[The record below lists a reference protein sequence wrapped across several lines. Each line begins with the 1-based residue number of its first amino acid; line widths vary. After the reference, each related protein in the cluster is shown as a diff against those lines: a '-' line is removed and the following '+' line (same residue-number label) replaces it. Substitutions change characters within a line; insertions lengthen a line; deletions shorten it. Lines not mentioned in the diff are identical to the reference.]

1 MAEVALSDPSSSFS
15 LLKELPQEV
24 LLIVL
29 KQLRNRSSPSS
40 FLSYLFTCRRWCN
53 LGLRLLHDV
62 VILRNSNLESFLTG
76 FSHAKLFLVK
86 SLTIRIDPVSPKV
99 NSAGKYEEDREE
111 IDDKGSSGSRA
122 LWGQLERLVAMIS
135 KMNTLS
141 IFSFIVSS
149 QQLTFVGFW
158 IPSSIIASMLEN
170 LSKSCVNLEI
180 DTAGKESSRF
190 FSVHLCDKIR
200 AVLPRLQ
207 HFRVRLYR
215 ICPAMFC
222 SEVDEDGTI
231 NRHSIAQ
238 FASSL
243 KTVIISCDMPY
254 GHDQWVRTARV
265 CGHFGQPIS
274 NADRFVRSESRRS
287 LVAALREFFLH
298 GNYPEIERLWLIDS
312 QHSHPS
318 QHEAFFRRDILL
330 DKTWVIPRVQI
341 ARSCST
347 RGFQRRSILNEHLLT
362 RTPEGYDVLS
372 SRGGAE
378 NVAEA
383 QTWQETIGEC
393 RMPAGMMATDHLP
406 REVLQFESEQAYQLR
421 CPEVSCSLW
430 VHEKVTGH
438 RLLHAFEIQG
448 LIDSPPV
455 DEIVPNGWQRRDGN
469 WNQRAEAMYMKI
481 TSRKR

>member
-1 MAEVALSDPSSSFS
+1 MAEVALSDPSLSFS

-29 KQLRNRSSPSS
+29 RQLRNRSSPSS
-40 FLSYLFTCRRWCN
+40 FLSYLLICRRWCD
-53 LGLRLLHDV
+53 LGLRLLYDV
-62 VILRNSNLESFLTG
+62 IILRNSNLESFLTG
-76 FSHAKLFLVK
+76 FSHANLFLVK

-99 NSAGKYEEDREE
+99 NSAGRYEEDGEE
-111 IDDKGSSGSRA
+111 IHDTGSSESRA
-122 LWGQLERLVAMIS
+122 LWGQLERLVAVIR

-141 IFSFIVSS
+141 TFSFIVAS
-149 QQLTFVGFW
+149 QHLTFAGFW
-158 IPSSIIASMLEN
+158 IPSPIIASMLEN
-170 LSKSCVNLEI
+170 LSKSCVSLEI
-180 DTAGKESSRF
+180 DTAGKESARF
-190 FSVHLCDKIR
+190 SSVHLCDKTR

-215 ICPAMFC
+215 VCPAMFF
-222 SEVDEDGTI
+222 SEVDEDGAI

-238 FASSL
+238 FAPSL

-274 NADRFVRSESRRS
+274 HADRFVRSESRRS
-287 LVAALREFFLH
+287 LVAALREFFLR

-312 QHSHPS
+312 QRSHPS
-318 QHEAFFRRDILL
+318 KHEAFFRRDILL
-330 DKTWVIPRVQI
+330 DKTWVIPRVRI
-341 ARSCST
+341 ATSWSS
-347 RGFQRRSILNEHLLT
+347 RGPQRRSILNEHLLT
-362 RTPEGYDVLS
+362 RTPEGHDVLS

-383 QTWQETIGEC
+383 QTWQETIGGC
-393 RMPAGMMATDHLP
+393 RMPAGMMATDYLP
-406 REVLQFESEQAYQLR
+406 REVLPFESEQAYQLR
-421 CPEVSCSLW
+421 RSEVSCSLW

-438 RLLHAFEIQG
+438 RLLHAFECQG

-455 DEIVPNGWQRRDGN
+455 NEIIPNGWQRSDGN
-469 WNQRAEAMYMKI
+469 WNQRAEAVFMKI

>member
-40 FLSYLFTCRRWCN
+40 FLSYLLTCRRWCD
-53 LGLRLLHDV
+53 LGLRLLYDV

-76 FSHAKLFLVK
+76 FSHANLFLVK
-86 SLTIRIDPVSPKV
+86 SLTIRIDPVSPKK
-99 NSAGKYEEDREE
+99 NSAGRYEEDREE
-111 IDDKGSSGSRA
+111 IDDKGCSESRA
-122 LWGQLERLVAMIS
+122 LWGQLERLVMVIS

-141 IFSFIVSS
+141 IFSFVIAS
-149 QQLTFVGFW
+149 QHTTFVGFW
-158 IPSSIIASMLEN
+158 IPSTIIASMLEN

-207 HFRVRLYR
+207 NFRVRLYR

-222 SEVDEDGTI
+222 TEVDEDGTI

-238 FASSL
+238 SASSL
-243 KTVIISCDMPY
+243 QTVIIRCDMPY
-254 GHDQWVRTARV
+254 GVDQWVRTARV

-274 NADRFVRSESRRS
+274 DADRFARSESRRS
-287 LVAALREFFLH
+287 LVVALREFFLY
-298 GNYPEIERLWLIDS
+298 GNYPQIERLWLIDS
-312 QHSHPS
+312 QHSSPS
-318 QHEAFFRRDILL
+318 DYEAFFRRDILL
-330 DKTWVIPRVQI
+330 DKTCVIPRIRI
-341 ARSCST
+341 ATSWST
-347 RGFQRRSILNEHLLT
+347 RGPTRSSIVKEHLLT
-362 RTPEGYDVLS
+362 RTPEGHDVIS

-393 RMPAGMMATDHLP
+393 RMPAGMMATDHFP
-406 REVLQFESEQAYQLR
+406 RELLPFESEQAYQLR
-421 CPEVSCSLW
+421 CPKVSCSLW
-430 VHEKVTGH
+430 AHEKTTGQ
-438 RLLHAFEIQG
+438 RLLHAFECQG

-455 DEIVPNGWQRRDGN
+455 NEIIPNGWRSSDG
-469 WNQRAEAMYMKI
+469 QLEPD
-481 TSRKR
+481 S